1 MTPEK
6 LVHLCKIWQRRLRLS
21 DWSIVVGFVPQ
32 DQLIDEQGTLWGRML
47 SEESEQS
54 AQIAISEEVPPDQL
68 EATLVHELLHI
79 RLLPFDAPDQGPKE
93 VAINLLAD
101 VLVRALRRRERKKEC
116 SPSAPKP

>member
-1 MTPEK
+1 MLTPEQ

-21 DWSIVVGFVPQ
+21 DWSIVVGFVLQ

-101 VLVRALRRRERKKEC
+101 VLVRALRRRERKRMK
-116 SPSAPKP
+116 